1 MKKSRKGFICH
12 ISGLIIFC
20 VILSAQI
27 NAQTDRN
34 EVKLQY
40 LKNKIAMAEAK
51 VATAESRLSKADSLI
66 NNGDL
71 IIIQAEEEYT
81 QIGEEKKKIEKEYRQ
96 ESKALYKLAR
106 SKDEETADKAED
118 DLKALKDKHKEE
130 IKLLD
135 TEIKNLTRKATRA
148 RSDIDK
154 GLDMQRAA
162 NIKLKDAQKALELA
176 QKNYEEFVNNLE
188 SE

>member
-1 MKKSRKGFICH
+1 MKKSKKRYISH
-12 ISGLIIFC
+12 ISGFIISC
-20 VILSAQI
+20 IILSAQI

-40 LKNKIAMAEAK
+40 LKNKIGMAEEK
-51 VATAESRLSKADSLI
+51 VVKAESRLSKADSLI
-66 NNGDL
+66 TNGDL

-96 ESKALYKLAR
+96 NSRALYKLAR
-106 SKDEETADKAED
+106 SKDEETAEKAED
-118 DLKALKDKHKEE
+118 DLKALNAKHKEE
-130 IKLLD
+130 TKLLE

-148 RSDIDK
+148 RLDIDK

-176 QKNYEEFVNNLE
+176 QKNYEDFVTTLE
-188 SE
+188 NE